1 MPSSSSNHTSESSTR
16 KHRLMLFSSV
26 HTKAES
32 VKMMQGDNGVS
43 RIDVLFNMSL
53 IQQTQNFD
61 TNNSI
66 VSFCNFIGCF
76 PTSDSMPKSL
86 YVLPALAR
94 YTGGFLYEYWRHC
107 SLVLFVTFHHEAF
120 LEECGSLFASSPWKD
135 LVYPRIQ
142 FCVNCTWITSFTGSY
157 THVILWSFYQHAM
170 TQELWIMICNQLLR
184 RCTT

>member
-1 MPSSSSNHTSESSTR
+1 VPSPWPYVENLLAARVTNEWDGRTSPEWQVMMNLRDRMIPPSSSNYTSESSTR

-53 IQQTQNFD
+53 IQTQNFD
-61 TNNSI
+61 TNNST

-94 YTGGFLYEYWRHC
+94 YTGGFLYKY
-107 SLVLFVTFHHEAF
+107 
-120 LEECGSLFASSPWKD
+120 
-135 LVYPRIQ
+135 
-142 FCVNCTWITSFTGSY
+142 
-157 THVILWSFYQHAM
+157 
-170 TQELWIMICNQLLR
+170 
-184 RCTT
+184 